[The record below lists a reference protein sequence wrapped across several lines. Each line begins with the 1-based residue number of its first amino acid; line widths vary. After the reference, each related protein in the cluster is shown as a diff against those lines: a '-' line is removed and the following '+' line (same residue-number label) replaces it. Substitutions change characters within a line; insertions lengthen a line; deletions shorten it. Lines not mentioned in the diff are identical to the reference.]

1 MTEEETGPAVADDPP
16 WTIESWDPAF
26 RDAFR
31 ALNVWWL
38 ERWFEVEPIDL
49 EVLDDPEGTLLAHGG
64 EIWFAVAGGRA
75 LGTCALKDH
84 GEGRIELTKL
94 GVDPSVHGGGMGQ
107 ALSERIIERFVAR
120 GGRVLFLETN
130 TVLEPAIKLYE
141 KLGFVELPNPVRSP
155 YERSNYYMEW
165 RPEGR

>member
-1 MTEEETGPAVADDPP
+1 MSEHEERPARGVPSP
-16 WTIESWDPAF
+16 WTIEPWDPAHAVAF
-26 RDAFR
+26 RD
-31 ALNVWWL
+31 LNVWWL

-49 EVLDDPEGTLLAHGG
+49 EVLGDPEGTLLAHGG
-64 EIWFAVAGGRA
+64 EIWFAVADGRA
-75 LGTCALKDH
+75 VGTCALKDH
-84 GEGRIELTKL
+84 GHGRFELTKL

-120 GGRVLFLETN
+120 AGRVLFLETN
-130 TVLEPAIKLYE
+130 TVLTPAIRLYE
-141 KLGFVELPNPVRSP
+141 KLGFVELPNPVPSP